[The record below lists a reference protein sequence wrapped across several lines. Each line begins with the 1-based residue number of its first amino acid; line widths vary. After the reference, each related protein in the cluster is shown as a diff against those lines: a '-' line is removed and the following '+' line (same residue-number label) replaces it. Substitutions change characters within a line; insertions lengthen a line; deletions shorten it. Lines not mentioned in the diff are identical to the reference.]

1 MHPSSKEPHVSSS
14 LGAFVVEKEA
24 DARAIVA
31 FSLATEKPFPKVRHE
46 LPLPDKQRGDLY
58 LRKVDDNGPRIIVEF
73 KYIAVDH
80 FVVSD
85 GVYSEALRESVK
97 KSGSIISWT
106 PELKKEVRAF
116 LKGFGDDFD
125 LVKVNYNRKGVK
137 TTSDWRDIWK
147 AEAEGRVAS
156 YREAYG
162 SAKAL
167 RVLSVTVF
175 PTGHSRVDL
184 VADVPGDP
192 KVAAPDAP
200 EATLQTRESSAMA
213 KKAPKKAKGA
223 TKKSGV

>member
-1 MHPSSKEPHVSSS
+1 M
-14 LGAFVVEKEA
+14 
-24 DARAIVA
+24 A
-31 FSLATEKPFPKVRHE
+31 FSLATEKPYPEVQHE
-46 LPLPDKQRGDLY
+46 LPLPGDLY

-97 KSGSIISWT
+97 KNGSIINWT
-106 PELKKEVRAF
+106 PELPSSARAF
-116 LKGFGDDFD
+116 LKNIGDNFE

-137 TTSDWRDIWK
+137 TTSEWRDKWK

-175 PTGHSRVDL
+175 PTGHTRVDL
-184 VADVPGDP
+184 VADVPGNTNL
-192 KVAAPDAP
+192 AAPRHPRLRPKPARAP
-200 EATLQTRESSAMA
+200 RWPRRCPRRQGLRRRAAFKRENE
-213 KKAPKKAKGA
+213 KRG
-223 TKKSGV
+223 

>member
-1 MHPSSKEPHVSSS
+1 M
-14 LGAFVVEKEA
+14 
-24 DARAIVA
+24 RAIVA
-31 FSLATEKPFPKVRHE
+31 FSLATEKPFPEVQHE

-58 LRKVDDNGPRIIVEF
+58 LRKVDDNGPHIIVEF

-97 KSGSIISWT
+97 KNGSIINWT
-106 PELKKEVRAF
+106 PELPSSARAF
-116 LKGFGDDFD
+116 LKDIGDNFE

-137 TTSDWRDIWK
+137 TTSEWRDKWK

-156 YREAYG
+156 YREANG

-175 PTGHSRVDL
+175 PTGHTRVDL
-184 VADVPGDP
+184 VADVPGDAKGATP
-192 KVAAPDAP
+192 EAP
-200 EATLQTRESSAMA
+200 EATLQARKSSTMT
-213 KKAPKKAKGA
+213 KKARAPKK
-223 TKKSGV
+223 SGI

>member
-1 MHPSSKEPHVSSS
+1 MWPSVSQPRSRFLKCS
-14 LGAFVVEKEA
+14 TSYRFL
-24 DARAIVA
+24 
-31 FSLATEKPFPKVRHE
+31 
-46 LPLPDKQRGDLY
+46 GDLY
-58 LRKVDDNGPRIIVEF
+58 LRQVDDNGPHIIVGF

-97 KSGSIISWT
+97 KNGSIINWT
-106 PELKKEVRAF
+106 PELPSSARAF
-116 LKGFGDDFD
+116 LKDIGDNFD

-137 TTSDWRDIWK
+137 TTSEWRDKWK

-175 PTGHSRVDL
+175 PTGHTTWCGLGGRCARERESCTE
-184 VADVPGDP
+184 AS
-192 KVAAPDAP
+192 
-200 EATLQTRESSAMA
+200 EATPQACESSAMA
-213 KKAPKKAKGA
+213 KKVPKKTRAPKK
-223 TKKSGV
+223 SGI